1 MRTLNSRSTATR
13 RIAWQILALA
23 WGLMLPLASAVADV
37 RNTVGALAVQAGDT
51 PAATKVT
58 IGGSR
63 SATFNV
69 YRLERPNRVV
79 IDVSGATLAASVGGQ
94 EQATT
99 LTSSTWAVSQVSA
112 QQLADNGSL
121 VRVVVT
127 MARPGTYDVKA
138 VGNDIH
144 VTVTSRDA
152 PPKGTSDGA
161 EVVKAKA
168 AVAQAQA
175 DTAVAKQEAETAR
188 GEAQAAKAAAEAAVK
203 QSKAELARA
212 EKALKA
218 SKTTG
223 ASKLQRDDAAVAVA
237 EAKAQKDRADAA
249 LAESKAAMAQ
259 AQAKTDEATKYRRD
273 AALAYAR
280 AEKQSLEASALRG
293 EVEQAKRDA
302 EVARA
307 EATKAKEQA
316 AKARSDAQLASTQA
330 KSAKGEAEHSKRQAE
345 AATSAAAQAK
355 REAEAAKLA
364 AVKATEEA
372 KIAKAAAITKSY
384 EQGVL
389 TLASAP
395 ASGAA
400 AAPRMASVP
409 RPLVSSFGATAAP
422 ITQTSVSQT
431 ASKRRVYRGQ
441 TVNLN
446 VKEAPI
452 HDLLR
457 LLADVGRVNMVVPD
471 DISYKITVKMN
482 KVPWD
487 QALEVILSSKGLWY
501 RREGNLM
508 RIDERKKL
516 DDEDRQE
523 AERIAAAVAQ
533 EAPEPQI
540 LILNYAD
547 ASGTKTRLES
557 LLSPKGRIEIDDRT
571 NSLVVTDIR
580 AHRRRIESLARRL
593 DTQTPQ
599 ISIEARIVEAR
610 SSFSREFGIQWG
622 GGRAVNQGLSVLG
635 GAADDAPTLGL
646 NTDVADPNYAVNLP
660 AASNA
665 GIGFTLP
672 KVFGI
677 DLSLRLSAAEENGIA
692 RVISAPK
699 VTTINNSAASIA
711 EGVQIP
717 VQVVSASGTRRNS
730 SRPS

>member
-1 MRTLNSRSTATR
+1 M
-13 RIAWQILALA
+13 
-23 WGLMLPLASAVADV
+23 
-37 RNTVGALAVQAGDT
+37 
-51 PAATKVT
+51 
-58 IGGSR
+58 
-63 SATFNV
+63 
-69 YRLERPNRVV
+69 
-79 IDVSGATLAASVGGQ
+79 
-94 EQATT
+94 
-99 LTSSTWAVSQVSA
+99 
-112 QQLADNGSL
+112 
-121 VRVVVT
+121 
-127 MARPGTYDVKA
+127 
-138 VGNDIH
+138 
-144 VTVTSRDA
+144 
-152 PPKGTSDGA
+152 
-161 EVVKAKA
+161 
-168 AVAQAQA
+168 
-175 DTAVAKQEAETAR
+175 
-188 GEAQAAKAAAEAAVK
+188 
-203 QSKAELARA
+203 
-212 EKALKA
+212 
-218 SKTTG
+218 
-223 ASKLQRDDAAVAVA
+223 
-237 EAKAQKDRADAA
+237 
-249 LAESKAAMAQ
+249 
-259 AQAKTDEATKYRRD
+259 
-273 AALAYAR
+273 
-280 AEKQSLEASALRG
+280 
-293 EVEQAKRDA
+293 
-302 EVARA
+302 
-307 EATKAKEQA
+307 
-316 AKARSDAQLASTQA
+316 
-330 KSAKGEAEHSKRQAE
+330 
-345 AATSAAAQAK
+345 
-355 REAEAAKLA
+355 
-364 AVKATEEA
+364 
-372 KIAKAAAITKSY
+372 
-384 EQGVL
+384 
-389 TLASAP
+389 
-395 ASGAA
+395 
-400 AAPRMASVP
+400 
-409 RPLVSSFGATAAP
+409 
-422 ITQTSVSQT
+422 
-431 ASKRRVYRGQ
+431 YRGQ

-471 DISYKITVKMN
+471 DINYKITVKMN

-571 NSLVVTDIR
+571 NSLVVTDIK

-717 VQVVSASGTRRNS
+717 VQVVSANGTQTQFIPAELNLTVTPYVSQQDCAVALDVSVTKNEPDFSQTGARGDPTIRNKEVKTKVLVADGETSVIGGIYTRNTGTSWKKVPFFSNIPIIGWLFKSRRTTD
-730 SRPS
+730 SRSELLIFITPKITNRAALNCEAAPRE